1 MLLGRFEHTIDERGR
16 LTLPSKYCSRL
27 AAGVAVARGF
37 DGCLCIY
44 PVREWEQL
52 MERVEQLPLV
62 QAKVRDFVRFYFHE
76 ASETVPDKEGRV
88 LVPAHLRKYANLKAD
103 VTITGSRDHLKVWNP
118 EALEKRNVILQE
130 DTEGVAEKLSELGV
144 L

>member
-52 MERVEQLPLV
+52 MERVQQLPLV
-62 QAKVRDFVRFYFHE
+62 QEKVRDFVRFFFHE
-76 ASETVPDKEGRV
+76 ACETVPDKEGRV
-88 LVPAHLRKYANLKAD
+88 LVPAYLREYANLKTD
-103 VTITGSRDHLKVWNP
+103 VTITGARDHLKIWNR

-130 DTEGVAEKLSELGV
+130 DTEGVSEKLSELGM